1 MLVNFS
7 VENFLSFKDR
17 VDFTLK
23 KTSKSTK
30 HKELVKNGIL
40 KGACVYGANNSGKT
54 NLIRSIQFV
63 VEAIVIGNVSRIYKT
78 HYSFIPNDDKV
89 SKFELEFRQNKHLYK
104 YVLECNLSSVE
115 KEELYCDNKT
125 VFKRSAGDIEKL
137 SDYGVLSNSQYYLNR
152 KFTKTDL
159 FLSKLYTDN
168 VLKEPNLPHQN
179 IFQDIFEW
187 LQHVFCVRLDSTVGS
202 AFYVYMEKGNGF
214 KDYLQELLEQI
225 DPSITQIKWEKVDGS
240 ELNELVVNASVH
252 FRQAVP
258 DHLFIRNGYNFF
270 ILDRQDNRFTGK
282 KLYTYHNNERFEINW
297 ESDGTKKI
305 IELSLAF
312 YLLKTTNAIV
322 LIDELDSS
330 LHPIMVRYLLQS
342 CMDSN
347 QQSQIITT
355 LHNINL
361 LTQEL
366 WRVDQI
372 WFTEKTT
379 DGRSKLYSLQQFAP
393 RFDKNVLKDYLQGR
407 YGAIPTLGIWKW

>member
-17 VDFTLK
+17 VDFTLR

-54 NLIRSIQFV
+54 NLIRSMQFV
-63 VEAIVIGNVSRIYKT
+63 VEAIAVGNVSRIYKA

-89 SKFELEFRQNKHLYK
+89 SKFELEFKQNKHFYK

-115 KEELYCDNKT
+115 KEELYCDNRT
-125 VFKRSAGDIEKL
+125 IFKRSPDDIEKL
-137 SDYGVLSNSQYYLNR
+137 SDYGALSNVQYYLNR
-152 KFTKTDL
+152 KFTKSDL

-168 VLKEPNLPHQN
+168 VLREPNLPYQN

-187 LQHVFCVRLDSTVGS
+187 LQHVFCVRSDSTVGS

-225 DPSITQIKWEKVDGS
+225 DPSITQIKWERVDGS
-240 ELNELVVNASVH
+240 ELNGLVVNASVH

-258 DHLFIRNGYNFF
+258 DHLFVRNGYDFF
-270 ILDRQDNRFTGK
+270 ILDRQDNQFIGK

-342 CMDSN
+342 CMAFG